1 MSFIKR
7 CSQFLHRHADIA
19 VILVLFFIFRLMM
32 LMVYPY
38 DYLTVYGDYQHYFN
52 VAAMSDKGYLPF
64 IHYWYEFPPIFPY
77 LNLAIYW
84 LAGATYK
91 NYVFLMGFVLLIAES
106 GNLLLLY
113 RLADYLRGRQRAIQL
128 AWVYTALF
136 VPLFFWRGTFDSLTT
151 CLMLLALYALFV
163 KKRRLLALS
172 LGMGVMVKYIP
183 GVLLPT
189 VWRMRGLKA
198 MLGALAGVG
207 VISTLLLGPF
217 LAISPQFSLA
227 SLQAQSRKASWET
240 VWALVDGNP
249 GTGSFG
255 PLSDHLDPAKA
266 LNPLGNPSRIP
277 AWVTLAIFGAVGLY
291 VFTRPVKNSVLDP
304 LIFATITLV
313 VFFLWSKGWSPQWQ
327 VYLIPLLLL
336 ALPLGRALLYIIGL
350 GFVNFLEWPIIY
362 TRGLSALLPL
372 TIITRTLIFVL
383 LAWELYQQLRRPT
396 TPGTTELEGQVQS
409 SP

>member
-1 MSFIKR
+1 MSIVER
-7 CSQFLHRHADIA
+7 WSQSLRRHTDIA
-19 VILVLFFIFRLMM
+19 VILLLFFTFRLMM
-32 LMVYPY
+32 LMVYPH
-38 DYLTVYGDYQHYFN
+38 DYVTVYGDYQHYFN
-52 VAAMSDKGYLPF
+52 VASMSDKGYLPF

-91 NYVFLMGFVLLIAES
+91 NYVFLMGLVLLMAES

-113 RLADYLRGRQRAIQL
+113 RTADYLHGRDKAIQL
-128 AWVYTALF
+128 AWVYSALF

-151 CLMLLALYALFV
+151 FLMLLALYALFAQ
-163 KKRRLLALS
+163 KRRLLALS

-183 GVLLPT
+183 AVLLPT
-189 VWRMRGLKA
+189 VWRTRGLKT

-207 VISTLLLGPF
+207 VISALLFGPF

-291 VFTRPVKNSVLDP
+291 IFTRPVKNPGLDP

-313 VFFLWSKGWSPQWQ
+313 IFFLWSKGWSPQWQ

-336 ALPLGRALLYIIGL
+336 ALPLSRALLYIIGL
-350 GFVNFLEWPIIY
+350 GFVSFLEWPIIY

-372 TIITRTLIFVL
+372 TIITRTLIFIL
-383 LAWELYQQLRRPT
+383 LAWELYQQLHRPAI
-396 TPGTTELEGQVQS
+396 PESAELEGQV
-409 SP
+409 

>member
-1 MSFIKR
+1 MSTIQPRFQSVR
-7 CSQFLHRHADIA
+7 RHPDGAL
-19 VILVLFFIFRLMM
+19 ILILFFTFRLMM

-52 VAAMSDKGYLPF
+52 VAAMSDQGYLPF

-77 LNLAIYW
+77 LNLAVYW

-91 NYVFLMGFVLLIAES
+91 NYVVLMGLVLLMAET
-106 GNLLLLY
+106 GILLLLY
-113 RLADYLRGRQRAIQL
+113 HLADHLHGREKAIQL

-151 CLMLLALYALFV
+151 FLMLLALYALLRQ
-163 KKRRLLALS
+163 KSRLLALS

-189 VWRMRGLKA
+189 VWRARGLKA
-198 MLGALAGVG
+198 MLGALAGVVVVG
-207 VISTLLLGPF
+207 ALLFGPF
-217 LAISPQFSLA
+217 LLISPEFSLA
-227 SLQAQSRKASWET
+227 SLQAQSRKASWQT

-255 PLSDHLDPAKA
+255 PLSDHLDAAKA
-266 LNPLGNPSRIP
+266 LNLLGKPSRISP
-277 AWVTLAIFGAVGLY
+277 LITLVAFGAVGLY
-291 VFTRPVKNSVLDP
+291 IFTRPAKNPILDP
-304 LIFATITLV
+304 LLFTTITLV
-313 VFFLWSKGWSPQWQ
+313 IFFLWSKGWSPQWQ

-336 ALPLGRALLYIIGL
+336 ALPLGRALLYIISL

-362 TRGLSALLPL
+362 TRGLGALLPL
-372 TIITRTLIFVL
+372 TIITRTLLFVL
-383 LAWELYQQLRRPT
+383 LAWELYQQSHKSAVPL
-396 TPGTTELEGQVQS
+396 TPEPDG
-409 SP
+409 